1 MVFKLPLPS
10 ERVGERPKFSNMK
23 SIAISGSP
31 RENVGKRDAK
41 ELRYQGQVPAVLYGG
56 ATQTHFSVSA
66 ADLKPVV
73 YTPVVQFI
81 DLEIAGTT
89 SQAIIKDMQFH
100 PLTDE
105 IIHVDFLLLDETKP
119 VTIEIPI
126 HLTGTSP
133 GVKMGGKLVQKLR
146 KLRIKA
152 LPKDH
157 LDTIEVSIEGLE
169 VGKSVRVR
177 DISFPNLTIT
187 NTPEDTIL
195 SITTS
200 RALRQAEQ
208 EAASGKK

>member
-1 MVFKLPLPS
+1 
-10 ERVGERPKFSNMK
+10 MK

-41 ELRYQGQVPAVLYGG
+41 ELRYQGLVPSVLYGG
-56 ATQTHFSVSA
+56 ATQTHFAVSA
-66 ADLKPVV
+66 ADLKPAV
-73 YTPVVQFI
+73 YTPDVHFI
-81 DLEIAGTT
+81 DLDIAGKK
-89 SQAIIKDMQFH
+89 SQAIIQDIQFH
-100 PLTDE
+100 PLTE
-105 IIHVDFLLLDETKP
+105 QMLHIDFLELDENKP

-146 KLRIKA
+146 KLRVKA

-157 LDTIEVSIEGLE
+157 LDNIEVSIEGLE
-169 VGKSVRVR
+169 VGRSVRVGEVNV
-177 DISFPNLTIT
+177 PNLTIT
-187 NTPEDTIL
+187 NAPEDTIL

-208 EAASGKK
+208 EAKK